1 MKLLL
6 INFQILFIFF
16 SASIENFSQ
25 NLSDEVEEQSG
36 ITNFGIEND
45 IVTRYIWQGLNC
57 NNGLI
62 HQSTLWLTHNDFTFY
77 SWTNLIQH
85 DVDNNLN
92 CNEIDFAVQYSNQL
106 NSICLETSLTY
117 IYLFQENAPSTIEAY
132 LKLSYELFETE
143 LYSDVTLDVME
154 YSGSLSGIIGITKNI
169 YSTDELSFSTG
180 INVGWANN
188 KFNENYI
195 GVLEQI
201 RLFNYSSL
209 FLEANYHLT
218 NFLYIRPHI
227 EYCYLFSPVF
237 KSISGNS
244 LTNFGIAAGVEF

>member
-6 INFQILFIFF
+6 INFQILFFFF

-25 NLSDEVEEQSG
+25 NLSDEVEEQLG
-36 ITNFGIEND
+36 IATFGIEND
-45 IVTRYIWQGLNC
+45 FVTRYIWQGLNC
-57 NNGLI
+57 NQGAI
-62 HQSTLWLTHNDFTFY
+62 HQPTLWLTHSNFTFY
-77 SWTNLIQH
+77 SWANLIQH
-85 DVDNNLN
+85 DVDGNMN
-92 CNEIDFAVQYSNQL
+92 CNEVDFAALYSKQL
-106 NSICLETSLTY
+106 NSICLETSLAY
-117 IYLFQENAPSTIEAY
+117 IYIFHENAPSTIEAF

-154 YSGSLSGIIGITKNI
+154 YSGSLSGNFGVTKNI
-169 YSTDELSFSTG
+169 YSTDELSISTG

-195 GVLEQI
+195 GVLENI

-209 FLEANYHLT
+209 FLEANYYLT
-218 NFLYIRPHI
+218 DFLYIRPHI